1 MIKSFFAVTVL
12 ACVLAAC
19 GSIRVGPDQTIK
31 VGERTIVVVGVDGF
45 NAAALT
51 RPNPHFPNVLI
62 TEKEQIVADQEPI
75 RPIDDGSGQIV
86 LTWALDRDS
95 DYVFPDDSAINFSSG
110 TGSSPPPF
118 RCRVPQPR
126 KKVIACLY
134 NRPSGSSKWK
144 YAIMV
149 TNQRTGRALTALD
162 PWIYQD

>member
-1 MIKSFFAVTVL
+1 MIKTCFLAAVL
-12 ACVLAAC
+12 AGFLAAC
-19 GSIRVGPDQTIK
+19 GGVRVGPDESIK
-31 VGERTIVVVGVDGF
+31 LGERTIVVAGVHGF

-51 RPNPHFPNVLI
+51 RPNPHSPNVFI

-95 DYVFPDDSAINFSSG
+95 DYVFPDDTAINFSSG

-118 RCRVPQPR
+118 RCRVTQPR

-149 TNQRTGRALTALD
+149 TNQRTGRVLTALD